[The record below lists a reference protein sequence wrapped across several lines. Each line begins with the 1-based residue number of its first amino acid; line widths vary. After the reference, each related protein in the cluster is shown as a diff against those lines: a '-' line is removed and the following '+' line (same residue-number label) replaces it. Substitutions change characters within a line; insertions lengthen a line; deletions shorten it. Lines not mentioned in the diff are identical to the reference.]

1 MEVTDHAG
9 RVQQAFHETEPVAGR
24 DVTLT
29 IDARLQQTAE
39 ELLDSALQRAACSP
53 IAATRTTRCPGRA
66 ARSW

>member
-1 MEVTDHAG
+1 MTDHAG

-29 IDARLQQTAE
+29 IDPRLQRTAE
-39 ELLDSALQRAACSP
+39 ELLDSALQRVALQSDQP
-53 IAATRTTRCPGRA
+53 RSRRA